1 MLEYPL
7 NSSQQKAVDYTDG
20 PLLIVAGAGT
30 GKTTVVTQKISQLIR
45 SKKAKPEEILALTF
59 TDKAAGEMQDRVDEL
74 LDLGYIDLQISTF
87 HTFCQKII
95 EDFGMDIGLPN
106 HFRLLT
112 ETDAWLL
119 SRENLDKLNLDYY
132 RPMGNPSSQIHTL
145 LQHFSKCKDELISPG
160 EYLDYAEN
168 LKLDTDEASTDEKN
182 RLTEIA
188 NAYHAYNNLLL
199 ENNSLDFGD
208 LIYYSVKLLT
218 KRIDIKNR
226 LQKRFKYILVDEF
239 QDVNYAQYELVR
251 LLSEKSQL
259 TVVGDDDQSIYAFR
273 GASVSNI
280 LRFKEDYP
288 NAQEIVLNENY
299 RSGQKILDTAYK
311 SIQNNNP
318 DRLEIKLNID
328 KRLKASTPNLKSKVI
343 NLHCHAL
350 DDEVTLTIQEIAKLK
365 SENPNASWDDFAI
378 LVRANTHAE
387 PFIHALESAQIP
399 YEFLASAGLYRQPVV
414 LDCFNFLKLLDNYH
428 EHTGVY
434 RLLKLPHLKFK
445 ESDLQKITQSAKKKS
460 ISYYEALKRAS
471 EFWLSK
477 EGIDTCNKLT
487 NLLHDGMKQSRTE
500 KPTIVLYNFLEN
512 SGYLE
517 YLLREEEKG
526 NQIVIR
532 QIYQLKQFLDFI
544 RAYETTI
551 PDSSAQ
557 RFVEHYN
564 HILESGDKG
573 KLFQP
578 QDTPDSVNILTVHA
592 SKGLEF
598 KYVFI
603 INLVEERFPTRRRSQ
618 GIEIPLDLVREQ
630 LPEGDF
636 HYQEERRLFYVAV
649 TRAKERLYLVS
660 SEDYGGTRK
669 KKMSRFL
676 TELEYGNEGK
686 SPHPAKGGLGGVN
699 SAMIKPPSISPLGSG
714 KGMAFTPPKAFSF
727 SQIRSYQKCP
737 YQYKL
742 MHILKIPSKG
752 SASFSFGST
761 MHNTLQAF
769 YEKVKDLNSAQ
780 QGSLFDLPQTNPDT
794 TKTESKNSLIKVP
807 SLEELYEMYDSAWI
821 PDWFKTKKQREEYYQ
836 KGKEIF
842 KLFFQSQGEVG
853 WTIPVTLEGWFK
865 IKVGDYL
872 VHGRI
877 DRIDQH
883 PDGSLEI
890 IDYKTGKSK
899 EKLTAEDKEQLLIYQ
914 IAAETL
920 PEYRNIGPVGKLTFF
935 YLNDNLQS
943 SFVGND
949 KGMEKLKEKLIGTI
963 KKIHEG
969 SFIATPNQMVCKYC
983 DFRDICEYRES

>member
-1 MLEYPL
+1 MPEYPL
-7 NSSQQKAVDYTDG
+7 NSSQKKAVEYTAG

-30 GKTTVVTQKISQLIR
+30 GKTTVVTQKITQLIK
-45 SKKAKPEEILALTF
+45 SEKAKPEEILALTF

-74 LDLGYIDLQISTF
+74 LDLGYVDLQISTF

-95 EDFGMDIGLPN
+95 EDFGMNIGLPN
-106 HFRLLT
+106 NFRLLT

-119 SRENLDKLNLDYY
+119 SRENLDNLNLDYY
-132 RPMGNPSSQIHTL
+132 KPMGNPSSQIHTL
-145 LQHFSKCKDELISPG
+145 LQHFSKCKDELISPK
-160 EYLDYAEN
+160 EYLIYAQDV
-168 LKLDTDEASTDEKN
+168 KIDTDEINTDEKN
-182 RLTEIA
+182 RLTEVA
-188 NAYHAYNNLLL
+188 NAYSAYNQLLL
-199 ENNSLDFGD
+199 DNNSLDFGD

-218 KRIDIKNR
+218 DRKDIKNR
-226 LQKRFKYILVDEF
+226 LQSRFKYILVDEF
-239 QDVNYAQYELVR
+239 QDVNFAQYELVR
-251 LLSEKSQL
+251 LLSENSQL

-288 NAQEIVLNENY
+288 KAKEIVLNENY
-299 RSGQKILDTAYK
+299 RSGQEILDTAYN

-318 DRLEIKLNID
+318 DRLEIKLNIN
-328 KRLKASTPNLKSKVI
+328 KKLKAATPNLKSKVI
-343 NLHCHAL
+343 NLHCYTL
-350 DDEVTLTIQEIAKLK
+350 DDEVALTVQEITKLK
-365 SENPNASWDDFAI
+365 LENPSTRWADFAI
-378 LVRANTHAE
+378 LIRANTHAE
-387 PFIHALESAQIP
+387 PFIHALETSQIP

-517 YLLREEEKG
+517 YFLQEEEKG

-544 RAYETTI
+544 KAYETTI
-551 PDSSAQ
+551 PDSSVQ
-557 RFVEHYN
+557 RFVEHYS

-603 INLVEERFPTRRRSQ
+603 INLVDERFPTRRRSQ
-618 GIEIPLDLVREQ
+618 GIEIPLDLIREQ

-676 TELEYGNEGK
+676 NELGYTPEGK
-686 SPHPAKGGLGGVN
+686 APQKEKKLEIRN
-699 SAMIKPPSISPLGSG
+699 CNLEIKDSEQQETVSYE
-714 KGMAFTPPKAFSF
+714 PPKAFSF

-821 PDWFKTKKQREEYYQ
+821 SDWFKTKKQREEYYQ

-883 PDGSLEI
+883 LDGSLEI

-920 PEYRNIGPVGKLTFF
+920 PEYRHIGPVGKLTFF

-969 SFIATPNQMVCKYC
+969 SFTATPNQMVCKYC
-983 DFRDICEYRES
+983 DFRDICEYRAV